1 MNGGIADER
10 VKAFRVPDLGE
21 GLEEV
26 MVTCWN
32 VALGDDV
39 ELNQVLCSVETAK
52 AEVEM
57 PSPYAGRIVE
67 RGGAEGDVLKVGAV
81 LVRVDTAPLS
91 GEVPGAATAAH
102 NGEAATPTLVGYGA
116 DVRSDAGRRASRPL
130 AAPPVRKLA
139 KELMVDLASLQ
150 RGEGEVITRMDVL
163 AAARA
168 VGVGPDIRP
177 VRGVQARMAEKMLL
191 SHREIPAAKVSV
203 EVDCTEL
210 LRLRERFRSIV
221 QDPEITPF
229 VLTLRLLVI
238 ALTHHE
244 ILNST
249 WVDSP
254 HGPQLHVH
262 RGMQLGFAVATKRGL
277 LVPVIND
284 AQGKAT
290 RELANRTAALING
303 AREGTLLPAELTGS
317 TFTVSNFGALG
328 VDDGVP
334 VINHP
339 EAAILGM
346 GAIKPRPVVVGDQVV
361 ARPTMT
367 LTCVFDHR
375 VADGAQVAGF
385 VCELRDLI
393 ESPQTALL
401 DL

>member
-1 MNGGIADER
+1 VNGGIADER

-26 MVTCWN
+26 TVTCWN
-32 VALGDDV
+32 VAVGDDV
-39 ELNQVLCSVETAK
+39 QLNQVLCSVETAK

-67 RGGAEGDVLKVGAV
+67 RGGAEGDVLAVGAV
-81 LVRVDTAPLS
+81 LVRIDTAPLS
-91 GEVPGAATAAH
+91 GQTSSAAIAAR

-116 DVRSDAGRRASRPL
+116 DVGTDASRRTGRPL

-150 RGEGEVITRMDVL
+150 RGEGEVITRKDVL
-163 AAARA
+163 AAAREVVA
-168 VGVGPDIRP
+168 GPDVRF

-210 LRLRERFRSIV
+210 LGLRERFRVRV
-221 QDPEITPF
+221 QEPEITPF
-229 VLTLRLLVI
+229 VLALRLLVI
-238 ALTHHE
+238 ALTHHPV
-244 ILNST
+244 LNST

-254 HGPQLHVH
+254 QGPQLHVH
-262 RGMQLGFAVATKRGL
+262 RGVQLGFGVATKRGL

-284 AQGKAT
+284 AHDKTT
-290 RELANRTAALING
+290 RELAGRTGELIRG

-393 ESPQTALL
+393 GSPQTALL

>member
-1 MNGGIADER
+1 VSANER
-10 VKAFRVPDLGE
+10 VKSFRVPDLGE

-26 MVTCWN
+26 TVSCWN
-32 VALGDDV
+32 VAVGDDV

-52 AEVEM
+52 AEVEI

-67 RGGAEGDVLKVGAV
+67 THCAEGDVLNVGAV
-81 LVRVDTAPLS
+81 LVRIDTAPVN
-91 GEVPGAATAAH
+91 GEVRAP
-102 NGEAATPTLVGYGA
+102 NGEAAVPTLVGYGA
-116 DVRSDAGRRASRPL
+116 DAGIDASRRRGRPL
-130 AAPPVRKLA
+130 ASPPVRKLA
-139 KELMVDLASLQ
+139 KELSVDLASIQ
-150 RGEGEVITRMDVL
+150 HGGVITRADVL
-163 AAARA
+163 AAAHGSA
-168 VGVGPDIRP
+168 VGPDIRP
-177 VRGVQARMAEKMLL
+177 VRGVQARMAEKMTL
-191 SHREIPAAKVSV
+191 SHKEIPAAKVSI

-210 LRLRERFRSIV
+210 LRLRDRFRSAH
-221 QDPEITPF
+221 QEIKPF
-229 VLTLRLLVI
+229 VLTLRMLAI
-238 ALTHHE
+238 ALTHNA

-254 HGPQLHVH
+254 QGPQVHVH
-262 RGMQLGFAVATKRGL
+262 RGVHLGFGVATKRGL
-277 LVPVIND
+277 LIPVITD
-284 AQGKAT
+284 AQDKTT
-290 RELANRTAALING
+290 RELASRTAELIAG
-303 AREGTLLPAELTGS
+303 AREGTLTPAELRGS

-346 GAIKPRPVVVGDQVV
+346 GAIKPRPVAVGDQVV
-361 ARPTMT
+361 VRPTMT

-375 VADGAQVAGF
+375 VADGAQAAQF